1 MIKRKKHGMTQ
12 DMNKRNDSVHFKPC
26 VYSDMMLI
34 SIYVRTGWKM
44 LLFSLLADPSINS
57 IQTEHFDRHK
67 QYINFE
73 KCQSSI
79 KWLICFF
86 MVGNKGSF
94 CFPAI
99 FSFFRQI
106 DVRVK
111 SAF

>member
-26 VYSDMMLI
+26 VYSDMMLT

-73 KCQSSI
+73 KMS
-79 KWLICFF
+79 K
-86 MVGNKGSF
+86 
-94 CFPAI
+94 
-99 FSFFRQI
+99 
-106 DVRVK
+106 
-111 SAF
+111 